1 MKRNE
6 KVEDAT
12 IDFGLDEGD
21 RIFSSIIKDYP
32 ELDEND
38 CRRGTIIFSLF
49 TNAIQYLHATG
60 WSERRLINELF
71 AHCDLAKDIVNDE
84 DEE

>member
-6 KVEDAT
+6 KIEDAT
-12 IDFGLDEGD
+12 IAFGDKEGD
-21 RIFSSIIKDYP
+21 RIFLSIIKDYP

-38 CRRGTIIFSLF
+38 CRRSTIIFSLF

-60 WSERRLINELF
+60 WSEKSLVNAVF
-71 AHCDLAKDIVNDE
+71 DHCEIANIDE
-84 DEE
+84 DDEDDE